1 MVRFKSAFAVALVI
15 LLCAAVGADAQNKP
29 LKKIRVGVPSV
40 GMGNIIIFV
49 TKEGKLFEKYGLDAE
64 VITVMGSGIGSK
76 ALISGNLDIIPIA
89 TPTVIAANLAGA
101 DMAILAH
108 TMPAVVHA
116 LMVRPDIKKPEDLKG
131 KKIGVS
137 SLGSLTDF
145 LVRSIAKKKGLNPDR
160 DITLITTGGSDTERV
175 MALKAGSVEASAL
188 SHPGYGLARKMGFS
202 MLWDSAKELD
212 YPWMEITTRRAAI
225 KSDRELITN
234 YMKAHLEGIAL
245 FKTNRDFGIKVIKK
259 YLKTPDDELV
269 NESYDIFAKM
279 FLPTPYPNHPG
290 MKISYRIRRH
300 DAQRRL
306 GSQAGRVHRSE
317 FRRGS
322 STRAASSSRCMRSE
336 QAGDQVHPERRR
348 HETTWQLQHIK
359 LCFHPSLFLYRM
371 KRTISTKMSRSMRN
385 LRVKDATRLTPSGK
399 PCVHSR
405 QS

>member
-1 MVRFKSAFAVALVI
+1 MSQRKSAIAVLFVLLALA
-15 LLCAAVGADAQNKP
+15 LARTGDAQSKP

-116 LMVRPDIKKPEDLKG
+116 LMVRPDIKRPEDLKG

-160 DITLITTGGSDTERV
+160 DLTLISTGGSDTERV
-175 MALKAGSVEASAL
+175 MALKTGSVEASAL

-225 KSDRELITN
+225 KTDRELITQ

-245 FKTNRDFGIKVIKK
+245 FKTNREFSIKVIKK

-269 NESYDIFAKM
+269 SESYDIFSKM

-290 MKISYRIRRH
+290 MKVSFEYVAMTRNDVWGH
-300 DAQRRL
+300 KPE
-306 GSQAGRVHRSE
+306 E
-317 FRRGS
+317 FTDPSFVTELDKSGF
-322 STRAASSSRCMRSE
+322 
-336 QAGDQVHPERRR
+336 
-348 HETTWQLQHIK
+348 IK
-359 LCFHPSLFLYRM
+359 SLY
-371 KRTISTKMSRSMRN
+371 
-385 LRVKDATRLTPSGK
+385 GK
-399 PCVHSR
+399 
-405 QS
+405 

>member
-1 MVRFKSAFAVALVI
+1 MIRFKLVSAFAAVI
-15 LLCAAVGADAQNKP
+15 LILALGAAGFAQNKP

-40 GMGNIIIFV
+40 GMGNIIIFI

-116 LMVRPDIKKPEDLKG
+116 LMVRPDIKRPEDLKG

-175 MALKAGSVEASAL
+175 MALKAGSVEASAV
-188 SHPGYGLARKMGFS
+188 SHPGYGIARKMGFS

-225 KSDRELITN
+225 KSDRELITQ

-245 FKTNRDFGIKVIKK
+245 FKTNRDFSIKVIKK
-259 YLKTPDDELV
+259 VMKMTDDEMV
-269 NESYDIFAKM
+269 NETYEIFSKM

-290 MKISYRIRRH
+290 MKISFDYVAMTRNDVWSH
-300 DAQRRL
+300 KPE
-306 GSQAGRVHRSE
+306 E
-317 FRRGS
+317 FTDPSFVAELDKSGF
-322 STRAASSSRCMRSE
+322 
-336 QAGDQVHPERRR
+336 
-348 HETTWQLQHIK
+348 IK
-359 LCFHPSLFLYRM
+359 SLY
-371 KRTISTKMSRSMRN
+371 
-385 LRVKDATRLTPSGK
+385 GK
-399 PCVHSR
+399 
-405 QS
+405 